1 MLQSPF
7 VTQFGIFAVEVGWP
21 ILAVFAR
28 VGLFPSIPFSVSIS
42 APHLGGQRNRYRQG
56 ISVRASKTAKIAVGL
71 VFSFVLASFFLR
83 ALPPPPLPATTNAPN
98 KFPERP
104 LGYFFSPKT

>member
-56 ISVRASKTAKIAVGL
+56 ISVRASKTAKIAVELAGHL
-71 VFSFVLASFFLR
+71 MATEGFACAWSSTFS
-83 ALPPPPLPATTNAPN
+83 
-98 KFPERP
+98 
-104 LGYFFSPKT
+104 